1 MSELLPSR
9 QAAQI
14 RSSLVDYLTTT
25 FALSDDEAQRALR
38 EFLDDADGGIFRG
51 PYVRAR
57 VPFRAAEDGWRD
69 ALGWYEGHTPYGHQA
84 EAFRRLS
91 STNLGEQP
99 DGSVKTAPLPT
110 LVVTGTGSGK
120 TEAFLYPILDHV
132 IRAKAAGDTGVK
144 ALILYPMNALAND

>member
-14 RSSLVDYLTTT
+14 RTSLVDYLTTT
-25 FALSDDEAQRALR
+25 FALSDEEA
-38 EFLDDADGGIFRG
+38 
-51 PYVRAR
+51 RAR
-57 VPFRAAEDGWRD
+57 SSDSSTIPTTASSAARTSAPACRSVRRTDGWRD

-91 STNLGEQP
+91 SANLGEQP
-99 DGSVKTAPLPT
+99 DGTVKTAPLPT

-132 IRAKAAGDTGVK
+132 LRAKARRRHRASRRSSSTR
-144 ALILYPMNALAND
+144 